1 MSSGSGGLI
10 QNEINRLI
18 FYSQMKYCSL
28 ILGALLLLQS
38 LAFRTQDH
46 QSPSSYLAALV
57 DQQEAVTSDLASL
70 NAGIADT
77 QSKVKSAT
85 SIDEKIRL
93 LEQAI
98 LKQKAQLGS
107 LSKSLIVPLNESSW
121 TCQNLNGT
129 TDQELSSLASSIVS
143 STSSLDTKINQLK
156 GVNGSQELQ
165 QDSSM
170 AKQYGESIQQALSS
184 EGTYVSSQ
192 PVTSQSDLSAANWV
206 TGGLTMD

>member
-1 MSSGSGGLI
+1 
-10 QNEINRLI
+10 
-18 FYSQMKYCSL
+18 MKYCSL

-70 NAGIADT
+70 NTGIADT

-184 EGTYVSSQ
+184 
-192 PVTSQSDLSAANWV
+192 
-206 TGGLTMD
+206 